1 MIIMRII
8 FVFFSLLFLICCNTN
23 TVSNY
28 SVFVEDSWHAD
39 SIITFNHSV
48 VDSITKHNLYLKI
61 RHTTDFEYQNIFL
74 FVDFQEKRDTIEIAL
89 SEKNGKWLG
98 SGFGD
103 IKEVEYCFAKE
114 MIFNSKKTSKVTV
127 EQAMRYGDQPVIT
140 NLKGIIALGI
150 NIKKSED

>member
-1 MIIMRII
+1 MRII
-8 FVFFSLLFLICCNTN
+8 FVFLSLLLFVCCNTN
-23 TVSNY
+23 TESSY
-28 SVFVEDSWHAD
+28 SVFEEDSWHAD
-39 SIITFNHSV
+39 SIITLNHSV
-48 VDSITKHNLYLKI
+48 VESTTKHNLYLKI
-61 RHTTDFEYQNIFL
+61 RHTTDFEYQNLFL

-89 SEKNGKWLG
+89 SEKNVKWLG

-114 MIFNSKKTSKVTV
+114 IVFNSKKASKVTV

-140 NLKGIIALGI
+140 NLKEIIALGI

>member
-1 MIIMRII
+1 MRII
-8 FVFFSLLFLICCNTN
+8 FVFLSLLLLVCCNTN
-23 TVSNY
+23 TESSY
-28 SVFVEDSWHAD
+28 SVFEEDSWHAD
-39 SIITFNHSV
+39 SIITLSHSV
-48 VDSITKHNLYLKI
+48 VDTITKQNLYLKI

-74 FVDFQEKRDTIEIAL
+74 FVDFQEKRDTIEVTL

-114 MIFNSKKTSKVTV
+114 TIFNSKKTSKVTV
-127 EQAMRYGDQPVIT
+127 EQAMRYGEQPVIIH
-140 NLKGIIALGI
+140 LKGIIALGI

>member
-1 MIIMRII
+1 MRII
-8 FVFFSLLFLICCNTN
+8 FVFLSLLLLVCCNTN
-23 TVSNY
+23 TESSY
-28 SVFVEDSWHAD
+28 SVFEEDSWHAD
-39 SIITFNHSV
+39 SVITLNHSV
-48 VDSITKHNLYLKI
+48 VDTITKQNLYLKI

-74 FVDFQEKRDTIEIAL
+74 FVDFQEKRDTIEVTL

-114 MIFNSKKTSKVTV
+114 IIFNSKKTSNVTV
-127 EQAMRYGDQPVIT
+127 EQVMRYGDQPVIT

>member
-1 MIIMRII
+1 MRII
-8 FVFFSLLFLICCNTN
+8 FVFLSLLLLVCCNTN
-23 TVSNY
+23 TESSY
-28 SVFVEDSWHAD
+28 SVFEEDSWHAD
-39 SIITFNHSV
+39 SIITLSHSV
-48 VDSITKHNLYLKI
+48 VDTITKQNLYLKI
-61 RHTTDFEYQNIFL
+61 RHSTDFEYQNIFL
-74 FVDFQEKRDTIEIAL
+74 FVDFQEKRDTIEVIL

-114 MIFNSKKTSKVTV
+114 TIFNSKKTSKVTV
-127 EQAMRYGDQPVIT
+127 EQAMRYGEQPVIT

>member
-1 MIIMRII
+1 MRII
-8 FVFFSLLFLICCNTN
+8 FGLFSLLFLIYCNTR
-23 TVSNY
+23 TESSY
-28 SVFVEDSWHAD
+28 SVFEDDSWHAD
-39 SIITFNHSV
+39 SIITLNYSV

-103 IKEVEYCFAKE
+103 IKEVEYCLAKE
-114 MIFNSKKTSKVTV
+114 INFNPKKTGNITF

>member
-1 MIIMRII
+1 MKII
-8 FVFFSLLFLICCNTN
+8 FGFFSLLFLICCNTN
-23 TVSNY
+23 TESSY
-28 SVFVEDSWHAD
+28 SVFEEDSWHAD
-39 SIITFNHSV
+39 SIITLNNSV
-48 VDSITKHNLYLKI
+48 IDTITKQNLYLKI

-74 FVDFQEKRDTIEIAL
+74 FVDFQEKIDTIEVTL

-114 MIFNSKKTSKVTV
+114 VIFNSKKTSYVTV

-150 NIKKSED
+150 NVKKSED

>member
-1 MIIMRII
+1 MRII
-8 FVFFSLLFLICCNTN
+8 FVFLSLLLLVCCNTN
-23 TVSNY
+23 TESSY
-28 SVFVEDSWHAD
+28 SVFEEDSWHAD
-39 SIITFNHSV
+39 SIITLSHSV
-48 VDSITKHNLYLKI
+48 VDTITKQNLYLKI

-74 FVDFQEKRDTIEIAL
+74 FVDFQDKRDTIEVIL

-103 IKEVEYCFAKE
+103 VKEVEFCLAKE
-114 MIFNSKKTSKVTV
+114 VIFNTKKASKVTV
-127 EQAMRYGDQPVIT
+127 EQAMRYGEQPVIT

>member
-1 MIIMRII
+1 MRII
-8 FVFFSLLFLICCNTN
+8 FVFLSLLLLVCCNTN
-23 TVSNY
+23 TESSY
-28 SVFVEDSWHAD
+28 SVFEEDSWHAD
-39 SIITFNHSV
+39 SIITLSHSV
-48 VDSITKHNLYLKI
+48 VDTITKQNLYLKI

-74 FVDFQEKRDTIEIAL
+74 FVDFQEKRDTIEVTL

-114 MIFNSKKTSKVTV
+114 TIFNSKKTSKVTV
-127 EQAMRYGDQPVIT
+127 EQAMRYGEQPVIT

>member
-1 MIIMRII
+1 MRII
-8 FVFFSLLFLICCNTN
+8 FVFLSLLLLVCCNTN
-23 TVSNY
+23 TESSYN
-28 SVFVEDSWHAD
+28 VFEENSWHAD
-39 SIITFNHSV
+39 SIIVFNNNV
-48 VDSITKHNLYLKI
+48 ADSITKYNLYLKI
-61 RHTTDFEYQNIFL
+61 RHTTDFEYQNLFL

-114 MIFNSKKTSKVTV
+114 IIFSSIKTYNVTF

>member
-1 MIIMRII
+1 MRII
-8 FVFFSLLFLICCNTN
+8 FVFLSLLLLVCCNTN
-23 TVSNY
+23 TESSY
-28 SVFVEDSWHAD
+28 SVFEEDSWHAD
-39 SIITFNHSV
+39 SIITLSHSV
-48 VDSITKHNLYLKI
+48 VDTIIKQNLYLKI

-74 FVDFQEKRDTIEIAL
+74 FVDFQEKRDTIEVAL

-98 SGFGD
+98 RGFGD

-114 MIFNSKKTSKVTV
+114 IIFNSKKTSKVTV

>member
-1 MIIMRII
+1 MRII
-8 FVFFSLLFLICCNTN
+8 FVFLSLLLLVCCNTN
-23 TVSNY
+23 TVSSY
-28 SVFVEDSWHAD
+28 SVFEEDSWHAD
-39 SIITFNHSV
+39 SIITLNHSV
-48 VDSITKHNLYLKI
+48 IDTITKQNLYLKI

-74 FVDFQEKRDTIEIAL
+74 FVDFQEKRDTIEVTL

-114 MIFNSKKTSKVTV
+114 IVFNSKKTSNVTV

-140 NLKGIIALGI
+140 NLKGIVALGI